1 MPKRLI
7 SASAFLVAFTPL
19 LVRTS
24 WGWNETGHKVV
35 ALIAWEDLTPK
46 TRAAVV
52 ELLTHH
58 PRYEK
63 DLLTG
68 VPESPDAA
76 GATGAAGADETA
88 SHAFAVASTWP
99 DMVRGQGHPM
109 HAAYSHPQWH
119 YINIPFEDGAPATPA
134 SERAP
139 AEPGPANIVEALEQC
154 TRELKDPA
162 TPPEQKAIDI
172 CWIAHL
178 VGDIHQPLHAAT
190 RYSPQFPHGDT
201 GGNSAMVLRD
211 PPFPNSEA
219 NLHFVWDSLAG
230 TFRAES
236 IDRYLATGLRADPAH
251 SRERLIPAGQSP
263 TDFAA
268 WARDSHALA
277 VEHVYLNGKL
287 EVAAGRKGGPTTQ
300 PAPGLPPGYVKD
312 AERIAMTRI
321 ATAGYRLADV
331 LNSILDPK
339 P

>member
-1 MPKRLI
+1 MAMRKHRLSGVAI
-7 SASAFLVAFTPL
+7 VLFFAFFGTSA
-19 LVRTS
+19 S

-46 TRAAVV
+46 ARAAVA
-52 ELLTHH
+52 ELLSHH

-63 DLLTG
+63 DLLPDA
-68 VPESPDAA
+68 PESPHAA
-76 GATGAAGADETA
+76 GGADETGR
-88 SHAFAVASTWP
+88 HAFAVASTWP

-109 HAAYSHPQWH
+109 HAAYNHPVWH

-139 AEPGPANIVEALEQC
+139 AEPGPANIVEALEHC

-162 TPPEQKAIDI
+162 TPAEQKAIDL

-219 NLHFVWDSLAG
+219 NLHFVWDALAG
-230 TFRAES
+230 QFRSES

-251 SRERLIPAGQSP
+251 ARQRLIPAGQSP

-312 AERIAMTRI
+312 AERLAMTRI